1 MAKIQEFFD
10 VGDRSQIEIEDLL
23 VIIEDMYRTLSVAI
37 NKKPDIYQRA
47 TDGQTADVFLNNGDI
62 NINTST
68 LKVEML
74 TQHVSTSAVV
84 WTKLSP

>member
-1 MAKIQEFFD
+1 MAKIQENFD
-10 VGDRSQIEIEDLL
+10 IGDRTQISPEDLL
-23 VIIEDMYRTLSVAI
+23 VILEDMYRTLAVAI

-47 TDGQTADVFLNNGDI
+47 NDGSSSDVFLNNGDI

-74 TQHVSTSAVV
+74 TEHSSTSTVV
-84 WTKLSP
+84 WSQLS

>member
-1 MAKIQEFFD
+1 MAKIQESFD
-10 VGDRSQIEIEDLL
+10 VGNRTQIDVEGLL
-23 VIIEDMYRTLSVAI
+23 LILEDMYRTLAVAL
-37 NKKPDIYQRA
+37 NKKPDIYQRSS
-47 TDGQTADVFLNNGDI
+47 DGQTDDVFLNNGDI

-74 TQHVSTSAVV
+74 TQHTSTSAVV

>member
-10 VGDRSQIEIEDLL
+10 VGNRSQIEVEDLL
-23 VIIEDMYRTLSVAI
+23 VIIEDMYRTLAVAL
-37 NKKPDIYQRA
+37 NKKPDIYQRSS
-47 TDGQTADVFLNNGDI
+47 DGQTDDVFLNNGDI

-74 TQHVSTSAVV
+74 TQHTSTSAVV

>member
-1 MAKIQEFFD
+1 MAKIQESFD
-10 VGDRSQIEIEDLL
+10 VGNRSQIDVEGLL
-23 VIIEDMYRTLSVAI
+23 VIIEDVYRTLAVAL
-37 NKKPDIYQRA
+37 NKKPDIYQRSS
-47 TDGQTADVFLNNGDI
+47 DGQTADVFLNNGDI

-74 TQHVSTSAVV
+74 TRHTSTSAVV